1 MTTIT
6 EKYTLRE
13 YFEQEIQSQT
23 RHEYLDGKIIAMT
36 GGTPT
41 HNRIISN
48 LLVALYT
55 ALKNQPY
62 AVFVTDQRLS

>member
-1 MTTIT
+1 MTALTG
-6 EKYTLRE
+6 KYTLSQ

-41 HNRIISN
+41 HIRSSN
-48 LLVALYT
+48 T
-55 ALKNQPY
+55 
-62 AVFVTDQRLS
+62 